1 MELSSFKKNE
11 TRQTE
16 AVARGHRAPGV
27 AAGLEGCAET
37 GYRGSW
43 PSPAGV
49 ERGGLGWRAG
59 EGLEMQAAGPGCP
72 PSAREAGGHSL
83 HCER

>member
-27 AAGLEGCAET
+27 AAGLEGCAGDGLSWQLAFT
-37 GYRGSW
+37 RRRG
-43 PSPAGV
+43 AGRV
-49 ERGGLGWRAG
+49 GLEGRGGSGD
-59 EGLEMQAAGPGCP
+59 
-72 PSAREAGGHSL
+72 AGGRPRVSSQRSGGRRAFSSL
-83 HCER
+83 